1 MSFAVNRLIGFGAKR
16 AAAASEQNVTWN
28 PSDKNSNVS
37 LSNSD
42 LTAGSSSA
50 TFGSVRATLGRSSG
64 KYYFEILLSQM
75 GSTRTGIGDGAFT
88 LSTYVGNSSKSAGIV
103 SGGNTNSGYT
113 HTNSGLVTVSN
124 GNYMMVAVDM
134 DADKAWLGI
143 NNVWQFSGDPA
154 AGTNPWLDAVSGTV
168 YPATSVYETN
178 CSFTLRTKTS
188 EIAGT
193 LPSGFSVWA
202 ANT

>member
-1 MSFAVNRLIGFGAKR
+1 MPGANFQALIASV
-16 AAAASEQNVTWN
+16 ASSSEQNVTWN

-64 KYYFEILLSQM
+64 KYYFEILVTQA
-75 GSTRTGIGDGAFT
+75 GSTRTGLGDGAFS
-88 LSTYVGNSSKSAGIV
+88 LSNYVGNSSKSAGVV
-103 SGGNTNSGYT
+103 SSGNTNSGYT
-113 HTNSGLVTVSN
+113 LTNAGTFTISN
-124 GNYMMVAVDM
+124 GDYLMFAVDM
-134 DADKAWLGI
+134 DADKAWVGK
-143 NNVWQFSGDPA
+143 NNTWQLSGDPA

-178 CSFTLRTKTS
+178 VSFTLRTKTS
-188 EIAGT
+188 QIAGT
-193 LPSGFSVWA
+193 VPSGFSVWA
-202 ANT
+202 AA